1 MKVKTRTAFIVSR
14 SRFPSS
20 PSHYRR
26 LARDRWRAMVSKRQ
40 KEARKRFEGTNARPE
55 DATTSIPKAEKGMK
69 SRNTKRRKEGGFK
82 KKSGTSALRKHPLRV
97 PGMRPGES
105 CYICKSTSHITKL
118 CPEKAVWERKKGGQN
133 LQIASSARA
142 SLSCLCSRN
151 PSIHALRS

>member
-1 MKVKTRTAFIVSR
+1 
-14 SRFPSS
+14 
-20 PSHYRR
+20 
-26 LARDRWRAMVSKRQ
+26 MVSKRQ
-40 KEARKRFEGTNARPE
+40 NEARKRLEETNPRPE

-82 KKSGTSALRKHPLRV
+82 KKSGTSAIRKHPLRV